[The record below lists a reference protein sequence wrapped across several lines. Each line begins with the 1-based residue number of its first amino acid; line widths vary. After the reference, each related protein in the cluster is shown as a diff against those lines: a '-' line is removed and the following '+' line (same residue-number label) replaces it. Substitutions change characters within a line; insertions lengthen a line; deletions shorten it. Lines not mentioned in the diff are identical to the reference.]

1 MSNLSSI
8 GKEGFSPQ
16 EEMLELK
23 HKQSSLFIGLP
34 KEKSFQENRISIVP
48 DAVNLLV
55 SHGHDV
61 LVESGAGDN
70 ASFTDNQ
77 YSEAGAK
84 IVYDV
89 KEVYQADIIIK
100 VEPPTMDE
108 IKLMKGRQT
117 LISDL
122 QITTQSKEYIEQLL
136 QKKITALAFE
146 YIHDESGLMP
156 FMRSMSEIAGNTSL
170 LIE

>member
-1 MSNLSSI
+1 MSNISSL

-34 KEKSFQENRISIVP
+34 KEKALQENRISIVP

-84 IVYDV
+84 LVYDV
-89 KEVYQADIIIK
+89 KEV
-100 VEPPTMDE
+100 
-108 IKLMKGRQT
+108 
-117 LISDL
+117 
-122 QITTQSKEYIEQLL
+122 
-136 QKKITALAFE
+136 
-146 YIHDESGLMP
+146 
-156 FMRSMSEIAGNTSL
+156 
-170 LIE
+170 